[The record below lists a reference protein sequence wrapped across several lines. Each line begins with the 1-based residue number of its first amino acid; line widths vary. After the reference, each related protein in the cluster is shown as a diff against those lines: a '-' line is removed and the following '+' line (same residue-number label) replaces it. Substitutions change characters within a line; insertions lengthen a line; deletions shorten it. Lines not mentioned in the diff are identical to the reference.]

1 MANILK
7 GGIVFKKSEIA
18 CSKPRYSGR
27 SVPLKKTFWTGVI
40 TKQLTVFDF
49 LTFYPKILAIF
60 S

>member
-27 SVPLKKTFWTGVI
+27 SVPLKKRFGQV
-40 TKQLTVFDF
+40 
-49 LTFYPKILAIF
+49 
-60 S
+60 